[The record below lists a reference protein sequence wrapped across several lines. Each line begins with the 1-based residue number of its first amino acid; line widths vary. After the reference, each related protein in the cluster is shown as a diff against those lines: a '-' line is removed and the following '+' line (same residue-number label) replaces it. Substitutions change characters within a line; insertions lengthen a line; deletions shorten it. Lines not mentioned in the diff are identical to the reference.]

1 LGRHE
6 GFRGA
11 GLLADD
17 GWELKRTKGSHR
29 QFVHPLKPGKVT
41 VAGKPSVDLPRCT
54 ERSILRQA
62 GLLRTPGEDENDHD
76 GEEG

>member
-1 LGRHE
+1 M
-6 GFRGA
+6 
-11 GLLADD
+11 
-17 GWELKRTKGSHR
+17 
-29 QFVHPLKPGKVT
+29 PGKVT
-41 VAGKPSVDLPRCT
+41 VAGKPSVDLPRGT